1 MQGHPGF
8 AVVGHFDP
16 ARFEVG
22 DVAIVAAREFH
33 AGVVAGL
40 AQIPVDRHGE
50 RFDVALA
57 DIVVAVLE
65 FGRYVAVD
73 RQFGAAA
80 GVPRAACHE
89 DPFAAV
95 GEEGIERDVVE
106 HGVVRSDLEFGVA
119 FQLYGQRV
127 EAVGRQLRLVDL
139 EMRHGLALAHFEL
152 CRREGDGVGRDRQV
166 VRTVLGIVGVEHFVA
181 VDVFGRGL
189 PLVVEFDVGGEVERL
204 GGAQIAL
211 HHAGVSNQHL
221 GLRHL
226 GIDQDAAELLVYLRR
241 GGGQAQRDDVGRQI
255 AELLDL
261 RAVELHGE
269 RRRGVV
275 GIDRSRT
282 VHQPVAG
289 GIERRIGSAVGFV
302 VGREDVVRKFDP
314 ELGGRD
320 GVSAAESAE
329 GVVDGLFDIVEEGFL
344 QVAFEQIDDRVQQV
358 VVAVIRFAAAE
369 QQRSGDRYDELFEFH
384 DCLN

>member
-1 MQGHPGF
+1 MKVT
-8 AVVGHFDP
+8 ASVG
-16 ARFEVG
+16 
-22 DVAIVAAREFH
+22 I
-33 AGVVAGL
+33 GV
-40 AQIPVDRHGE
+40 
-50 RFDVALA
+50 
-57 DIVVAVLE
+57 
-65 FGRYVAVD
+65 
-73 RQFGAAA
+73 
-80 GVPRAACHE
+80 
-89 DPFAAV
+89 
-95 GEEGIERDVVE
+95 
-106 HGVVRSDLEFGVA
+106 
-119 FQLYGQRV
+119 
-127 EAVGRQLRLVDL
+127 
-139 EMRHGLALAHFEL
+139 
-152 CRREGDGVGRDRQV
+152 
-166 VRTVLGIVGVEHFVA
+166 VGVEHFVA

-204 GGAQIAL
+204 GRAQIAL

-226 GIDQDAAELLVYLRR
+226 GVDQDAAELLVHLRR

-255 AELLDL
+255 AELLDR